1 MALSNSPSKILF
13 ISTYPPVK
21 CGIASFT
28 QDLTD
33 TIAIGLHE
41 DFSINVCALG
51 KKGVAQSYPPPV
63 TMVMDGYNL
72 NSCIETAAKIN
83 HDPHIKLV
91 CIEHEFGLYGGNL
104 GEFLLGFLALLEK
117 PFIIRF
123 HTVLPTPD
131 PQRLILVQKI
141 SLLADRI
148 IVMTSNSARL
158 LTTDYQLDSEKI
170 IIIPHGTPDNSRINP
185 DQLKFKY
192 DLTNNQVLT
201 TFGLLSPNKGIEK
214 GILAMKE
221 ISAKIPKAIYIV
233 LGLTHPNLLQQEGEK
248 YRNYLQQLIDENNL
262 QENVR
267 LVNEYV
273 PTKMLMEYLALTDIY
288 LFTSRDPNQAVSG
301 TFIYAMSAGCPIISN
316 SFVLAKEMLDE
327 NTGIIIEPGQE
338 HVLAEN
344 AIYLLQNKAVRVQ
357 MGHNASLKTKETAWK
372 KVAGKHLELFHNI
385 LQKQVIRIESNNHL
399 IARF

>member
-1 MALSNSPSKILF
+1 MALSNPPSKILF

-28 QDLTD
+28 QDLTK
-33 TIAIGLHE
+33 AIDNGLHE
-41 DFSINVCALG
+41 NYSIDICALG
-51 KKGVAQSYPPPV
+51 KKDIAKSFAFPV
-63 TMVMDGYNL
+63 TMVMDAYNL
-72 NSCIETAAKIN
+72 SSCIETAEKIN
-83 HDPHIKLV
+83 SDPYIKLI

-104 GEFLLGFLALLEK
+104 GEFILGFLALLEK

-131 PQRLILVQKI
+131 AQRLKLVQQI
-141 SLLADRI
+141 GLLADKVV
-148 IVMTSNSARL
+148 VMTSNSARL
-158 LTTDYQLDSEKI
+158 LTEDYQLDAEKI
-170 IIIPHGTPDNSRINP
+170 IIIPHGTPATSKISA

-192 DLTNNQVLT
+192 NLTNNLVLT

-221 ISAKIPKAIYIV
+221 ISATIPEAVYIV

-262 QENVR
+262 QNNVR

-273 PTKMLMEYLALTDIY
+273 PTQTLMEYLALTDIY
-288 LFTSRDPNQAVSG
+288 LFTSKDPNQAVSG
-301 TFIYAMSAGCPIISN
+301 TFIYAMSAGCAIISN

-327 NTGIIIEPGQE
+327 NTGIIIETGQE
-338 HVLAEN
+338 HELAEN
-344 AIYLLQNKAVRVQ
+344 AIFLLQNKAVRVQ
-357 MGHNASLKTKETAWK
+357 MGHHASLKTKDTAWK
-372 KVAGKHLELFHNI
+372 KVAR
-385 LQKQVIRIESNNHL
+385 KQIGRAHV
-399 IARF
+399 